1 MAYAGITKPSLH
13 FNTKLYTGNGTTD
26 NPQTG
31 VGFKPDW
38 LWLKRRDGSANHFA
52 ADVVRGTY
60 ADGYK
65 LLVPNDTDAQA
76 DYTYVKSLDSDGFTL
91 GSTNANVNGNS
102 NTYVGWSWLA
112 GGSQGSSNTDG
123 STNTLYTSVNTTAGL
138 SISTYTGTG
147 SAATIG
153 HGLGAAPEVVIIKC
167 TTASE
172 NWVMY
177 NKNLGAG
184 KYIFPNTTA
193 VVGPSSGTNTSYFN
207 NTAPTS
213 SVFSVGNDGGT
224 NNSGGG
230 YVAYCFKEKKGYSK
244 FGTYTGNGASDG
256 AFVYT
261 GFKPGLI
268 IVKCTD
274 TTSNWVIEDSK
285 RIGYNEANYHLYPNL
300 TNQEGTNYF
309 IDQLSNGFKIRGS
322 ANDTNGSNGAY
333 IYMAFAAEPLVAN
346 VGQSI
351 PATAR

>member
-1 MAYAGITKPSLH
+1 MAYTTINKSTSY
-13 FNTKLYTGNGTTD
+13 FNTKLYTGDGGT
-26 NPQTG
+26 NNAQTG

-52 ADVVRGTY
+52 ADIVRGTY

-65 LLVPNDTDAQA
+65 LIVPNDTDAQA

-123 STNTLYTSVNTTAGL
+123 STNTTYTSVNTTAGF
-138 SISTYTGTG
+138 SISTYAGTG

-153 HGLGAAPEVVIIKC
+153 HGLGVAPKVVLIKS
-167 TTASE
+167 TSHTE

-177 NKNLGAG
+177 HASLGAG
-184 KYIFPNTTA
+184 KYIYLNNA
-193 VVGPSSGTNTSYFN
+193 DGAGPGSGTNTSIFN

-213 SVFSVGNDGGT
+213 SVFTVNTDGTSNG
-224 NNSGGG
+224 SGKN
-230 YVAYCFKEKKGYSK
+230 YVAYCFAEKTGYSK
-244 FGTYTGNGASDG
+244 FGSYTGNGNTDG
-256 AFVYT
+256 MFVYT
-261 GFKPGLI
+261 GFKPALI
-268 IVKCTD
+268 ILKH
-274 TTSNWVIEDSK
+274 SNSNGNNWRIIDNK
-285 RIGYNEANYHLYPNL
+285 RDPDNVTQKELYPS
-300 TNQEGTNYF
+300 TNDAEGSS
-309 IDQLSNGFKIRGS
+309 DRMDLLSNGFKLRSSGS
-322 ANDTNGSNGAY
+322 PVNDGEY
-333 IYMAFAAEPLVAN
+333 IYMAFAEEPLVAN